1 MAIEGDS
8 TATAFKL
15 TSRLITN
22 TLTQL
27 DTSGSTLNVGVDYN
41 GAAVEKTGDTVMIDT
56 ANGVLGGNL
65 SPLANGY
72 NASNRTTAQDGF
84 TFSIISGTTN
94 GTTAVTDYSTLPE
107 GIWSGDVSVQFDATR
122 PVNLSDVPAG
132 VPLLY
137 SGRNCYEK
145 APSASRSAVFRN
157 ITGPGAGCRRYII
170 VYEQ

>member
-72 NASNRTTAQDGF
+72 NASNRTTAQDEPYLLHHQRYHQWYHR
-84 TFSIISGTTN
+84 SN
-94 GTTAVTDYSTLPE
+94 RLQHST
-107 GIWSGDVSVQFDATR
+107 
-122 PVNLSDVPAG
+122 
-132 VPLLY
+132 
-137 SGRNCYEK
+137 GRHLE
-145 APSASRSAVFRN
+145 
-157 ITGPGAGCRRYII
+157 RRR
-170 VYEQ
+170 

>member
-1 MAIEGDS
+1 MASAKRSLTLDAPTPTNIS
-8 TATAFKL
+8 TKSEPEIRVEFY
-15 TSRLITN
+15 S
-22 TLTQL
+22 
-27 DTSGSTLNVGVDYN
+27 N

-107 GIWSGDVSVQFDATR
+107 GIWSGDVSVQFDATWT
-122 PVNLSDVPAG
+122 S
-132 VPLLY
+132 
-137 SGRNCYEK
+137 
-145 APSASRSAVFRN
+145 
-157 ITGPGAGCRRYII
+157 
-170 VYEQ
+170 